1 MPPFHRGHFPHS
13 NQLFRQALTYGEA
26 LAFDCALFVSFQ
38 TWRKGEMH
46 VNLFDRF
53 ILTIYSF
60 ALIVLSC
67 IAIAATSGLVP
78 SEFFQPYVDQM
89 LAGTNITYLIVAII
103 FLIVSLRFFFSS
115 FRSSKPKV
123 DRGIRQRSDL
133 GEVNITIQT
142 IQTIAERAARR
153 VKGVRDM
160 KTTVKA
166 LESGN
171 IITLRV
177 SVDGETPLPELT
189 QKLQADVKEQV
200 EGIAGV
206 VISEVA
212 VVVTEVAQQENYAAR
227 KRVE

>member
-1 MPPFHRGHFPHS
+1 M
-13 NQLFRQALTYGEA
+13 L
-26 LAFDCALFVSFQ
+26 
-38 TWRKGEMH
+38 

-67 IAIAATSGLVP
+67 IVIIATSGLISPDV
-78 SEFFQPYVDQM
+78 FRPYVDEM
-89 LAGTNITYLIVAII
+89 LSGTNIAYLIVAII

-115 FRSSKPKV
+115 FRSSKPKA
-123 DRGIRQRSDL
+123 DRGIRQRNDL

-153 VKGVRDM
+153 VKGVKDLR
-160 KTTVKA
+160 TVVRV

-171 IITLRV
+171 LITLRV

-200 EGIAGV
+200 ERIAGV
-206 VISEVA
+206 MISEVA
-212 VVVTEVAQQENYAAR
+212 VVVTEVAGQENYTVR
-227 KRVE
+227 RRVE

>member
-1 MPPFHRGHFPHS
+1 MEFSGACRVC
-13 NQLFRQALTYGEA
+13 LL
-26 LAFDCALFVSFQ
+26 FQ
-38 TWRKGEMH
+38 TWLKGEVL

-67 IAIAATSGLVP
+67 IAIAATSGLI
-78 SEFFQPYVDQM
+78 SQDFFRPYVDQM

-103 FLIVSLRFFFSS
+103 FLVVSLRFFFSS
-115 FRSSKPKV
+115 FRSNKPKV
-123 DRGIRQRSDL
+123 ERGIRQRSDL

-206 VISEVA
+206 VISEVTI
-212 VVVTEVAQQENYAAR
+212 VVTEVAQQENYSSR

>member
-1 MPPFHRGHFPHS
+1 
-13 NQLFRQALTYGEA
+13 
-26 LAFDCALFVSFQ
+26 
-38 TWRKGEMH
+38 MH

>member
-1 MPPFHRGHFPHS
+1 M
-13 NQLFRQALTYGEA
+13 
-26 LAFDCALFVSFQ
+26 
-38 TWRKGEMH
+38 
-46 VNLFDRF
+46 NLFDRF

-60 ALIVLSC
+60 ALIILSC
-67 IAIAATSGLVP
+67 TAITAFSGWISPDV
-78 SEFFQPYVDQM
+78 FTPYVDQM

-103 FLIVSLRFFFSS
+103 FLVVSLRFFFSS
-115 FRSSKPKV
+115 FRRSKPKV
-123 DRGIRQRSDL
+123 ERGIRQRNDL

-177 SVDGETPLPELT
+177 SVDGETPLPDLT
-189 QKLQADVKEQV
+189 QQLQAGVKEQV